1 MNGYG
6 WGCATP
12 AVSLPMIAVS
22 SSMQHV
28 IGTYTSRAAA
38 ETAIRTLESRGFSIQ
53 NVVIVDHQ
61 HRAWRKLHAGVS
73 AEERSALPGFV
84 VYTTDEPDLCEL
96 ERAVLSWQPAL
107 PIA

>member
-1 MNGYG
+1 
-6 WGCATP
+6 
-12 AVSLPMIAVS
+12 
-22 SSMQHV
+22 MQHV
-28 IGTYTSRAAA
+28 IGTYSSRAAA

-61 HRAWRKLHAGVS
+61 HRVWRKLHAAAS
-73 AEERSALPGFV
+73 AEERASLPGFV
-84 VYTTDEPDLCEL
+84 VYTTDDPDLCDL